1 MALVRQKAEPEI
13 REAAAT
19 SLAAEAGRIK
29 TEYLDRAGNGAAGNG
44 LPQFKGLS
52 LSTYEVDA
60 QKQCRTG
67 KVVRAAAP
75 RKWCEPEKDGRILC
89 LHGLRRIRLPR
100 EGGPGAPPERGLA

>member
-89 LHGLRRIRLPR
+89 LHG
-100 EGGPGAPPERGLA
+100 